1 MNAQALIPL
10 VATIAYIPLFVI
22 ALSNRPWQRRQK
34 LFFLFL
40 IPAVLWSFTSF
51 LFRSDLL
58 FQDRPPEIR
67 ILEVKIVVCVAIWML
82 VQLRYFGVSFYRSER
97 IRIPFTYLFLVA
109 TIVLAALGHI
119 PRGIEVTAAGMTID
133 YGPWIFAIGILFL
146 CTAGAKDVLSLTR
159 KYRLSAS
166 PIERNEIV
174 YLLVAIAILALF
186 IPTIF
191 GRQGSEIAAS
201 HIGNLIVAC
210 VFTYAVVTRR
220 LLDVRVVFR
229 RALAGVV
236 LYGGGLGLVLLAVLL
251 ARDLAG
257 IEPSFASLAITI
269 ALGIPFI
276 LFLAHKLG
284 APWQIRMEEAF
295 VGARYS
301 YRKQLS
307 EFVTKI
313 HDVSTMEQFGSE
325 LISLLAQSI
334 DCRRACLLLPEA
346 GEGGFN
352 ARFSYPPVKD
362 NPMRELKLRMDSP
375 ILTWLRQ
382 NMAILPERNLDI
394 SAEFQAMWQEERE
407 EIRAGEV
414 ILFVPL
420 VNRSE
425 LVGILAVSGRRDGKL
440 YTVEDIDLL
449 ESVVVQVAASMEK
462 EYIHER
468 MRQQEEEI
476 ALVNR
481 LATIITSSV
490 SIQMIF
496 EGFSEE
502 LKKVVDV
509 DAAIVALVDGDELYV
524 MALSGGGGSAW
535 QEGQRMPLAGTAT
548 EWVCRERETVY
559 EADLGRH
566 QRFWTGEHYLQQG
579 SRSVVYLPLSVTD
592 RDIGSLTL
600 CSRKANAYSP
610 RQIKL
615 LEKVA
620 SQIAAP
626 IENAQL
632 YVRAEQRS
640 RVDELTGLFNR
651 RHLEERLKEETARH
665 SRYGDAFTILIL
677 DLDNFKTYNDIYGHP
692 SGDVILNQIGRII
705 KSSVRESDQAFHHG
719 GDEFAVIMPQTAVED
734 GRLVAER
741 VREQIA
747 RKMEEKAIAVTCSI
761 GLASYPSDGVMPGE
775 LVTVADTALY
785 YAKRTGGNRVY
796 VSSKILSEPLDDP
809 GINTRRNGLS
819 VIYALAS
826 TVEARDPCTYGHSR
840 KVNTYAVAL
849 AEAIGLTPDEIFRV
863 STAALLHDVGKV
875 GVPDKVLN
883 KKAKLSR
890 EDWEAIKAHPRLGAT
905 IIGNIPNLIPCV
917 NIILH
922 HHERWDGGG
931 YPEGLKGEE
940 IPVGARILG
949 IADAFEAMTSVRPY
963 RPALCH
969 EKAIEQLRYGAG
981 SQFDPAFVDVF
992 IEAIEAGLPGRVTVG
1007 QEAPSEQPSS

>member
-40 IPAVLWSFTSF
+40 IPAVLWSFASF
-51 LFRSDLL
+51 LFRSGLL

-82 VQLRYFGVSFYRSER
+82 VQLRYFSVSFYRSER

-146 CTAGAKDVLSLTR
+146 CTAGAKDVLSLIR

-174 YLLVAIAILALF
+174 YLLVAIAILVLF

-276 LFLAHKLG
+276 LLLAHKLG

-295 VGARYS
+295 VGARHS

-352 ARFSYPPVKD
+352 ARFAYPPVKD

-481 LATIITSSV
+481 LTTIITSSV

-524 MALSGGGGSAW
+524 MALSGGGGSTW
-535 QEGQRMPLAGTAT
+535 QLGQRIPLAGTAT
-548 EWVCRERETVY
+548 EWVCRERKTLY
-559 EADLGRH
+559 EADLRRH
-566 QRFWTGEHYLQQG
+566 QRFWTGEHHLQQG
-579 SRSVVYLPLSVTD
+579 FGSVVYLPLSVTD

-600 CSRKANAYSP
+600 CSRKANAYTP

-615 LEKVA
+615 LERVA

-640 RVDELTGLFNR
+640 RIDELTGLFNR

-705 KSSVRESDQAFHHG
+705 KNSVRDSDQAFHHG

-734 GRLVAER
+734 GRVVAER
-741 VREQIA
+741 VRMQIA

-761 GLASYPSDGVMPGE
+761 GLASYPSDGAMPGE

-840 KVNTYAVAL
+840 KVSTYAVAL
-849 AEAIGLTPDEIFRV
+849 AEAIGLTPEEIFRV

-883 KKAKLSR
+883 KKGKLSR

-992 IEAIEAGLPGRVTVG
+992 IEAIEAGLPGKVTVG